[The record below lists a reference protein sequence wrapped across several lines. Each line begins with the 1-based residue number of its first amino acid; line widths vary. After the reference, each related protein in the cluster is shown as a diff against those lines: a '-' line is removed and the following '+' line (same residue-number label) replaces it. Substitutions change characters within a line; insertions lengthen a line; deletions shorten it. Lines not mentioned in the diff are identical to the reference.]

1 MKEKMTTLQTAEKE
15 KQEQQQQ
22 TRKTGAENLSLDEAL
37 GRTESELLSTQ
48 IGKSLKISKFEFEK
62 IKDQAGQEV
71 EQALIYASGF
81 EKPFRTSA
89 KAVLN
94 KLHKIDQ
101 VGALTE
107 GKLLTVRV
115 IERKSQ
121 GSRFTYI
128 DLE

>member
-1 MKEKMTTLQTAEKE
+1 MKEKMTTLQTEEKE
-15 KQEQQQQ
+15 KEQQ
-22 TRKTGAENLSLDEAL
+22 GAENLSLDEAL
-37 GRTESELLSTQ
+37 GRTKSELLSTQ
-48 IGKSLKISKFEFEK
+48 VGKTLKISKFEFEK
-62 IKDQAGQEV
+62 IRDQAGQEV

-107 GKLLTVRV
+107 GKLLTVKV

-128 DLE
+128 SLE